1 LNFLAVSAILFVYNK
16 GLSRRKDPLKE
27 FSEIDSKFRYV
38 IVAALRAKE
47 LLNGAKPKLES
58 SSKNLIRVAQEE
70 VNSSLIEY
78 RLVEPGQD
86 LDRGKE
92 DDLFIGEKLVQ
103 EIVEEKKETVLDRL
117 MADNKPKKS
126 KRRS

>member
-70 VNSSLIEY
+70 VKSSLIEY
-78 RLVEPGQD
+78 RFVEPGQEAKHE
-86 LDRGKE
+86 RE
-92 DDLFIGEKLVQ
+92 DDIFIGEKLVQ
-103 EIVEEKKETVLDRL
+103 EIVEKKPSTVLDKL

-126 KRRS
+126 KGRS

>member
-1 LNFLAVSAILFVYNK
+1 
-16 GLSRRKDPLKE
+16 LKE